1 MKIQADSVEKG
12 GKEENYFA
20 YLPINA
26 NNMRWDV
33 YLTGVGVASI
43 PAGGAYPPDG
53 HPGIYRFSWE
63 MGRVLPEYQILL
75 IAEGQ
80 GVFESA
86 KTQEVA
92 VRAGD
97 VILLFPG
104 LWHRY
109 RPSKDSGWKEYWL
122 SWNGEQL
129 YRLLKKGLLN
139 SKQAVLSVK
148 KTEEM
153 VAVFAKILDYVQVH
167 PAENSNILS
176 AYAMEAL
183 ALAMENVPSRQI
195 QRENAISAEYAHS
208 IDDPFVFKAVQA
220 IWNHSYRDFRV
231 DDIVRQLPVT
241 RRTLERKFMQAI
253 GHSIGTEVARCRVER
268 ARHLLTSTSLPVK
281 HIAMA
286 VGFSN
291 TDWMR
296 KVFLR
301 ELGVAPSQY
310 RREFR

>member
-1 MKIQADSVEKG
+1 MAMQADSIEKG
-12 GKEENYFA
+12 RNVENYFA
-20 YLPINA
+20 YLPINES
-26 NNMRWDV
+26 NIPWDI

-43 PAGGAYPPDG
+43 PAGMPYPPEG
-53 HPGIYRFSWE
+53 HPDVYNFNWE
-63 MGRVLPEYQILL
+63 IGRILPEYQILL
-75 IAEGQ
+75 IAEGE

-86 KTQEVA
+86 KTKETA

-129 YRLLKKGLLN
+129 YRLLKKGLIN
-139 SKQAVLSVK
+139 PKQAVVSVG
-148 KTEEM
+148 KTEELL
-153 VAVFAKILDYVQVH
+153 AIYEKILNYVRTH
-167 PAENSNILS
+167 PAENSSILS
-176 AYAMEAL
+176 AYAMEAM
-183 ALAMENVPSRQI
+183 ALTMEGAQLRQNPQENVIP
-195 QRENAISAEYAHS
+195 ADYVHS
-208 IDDPFVFKAVQA
+208 IDDPVVLKAMQA

-241 RRTLERKFMQAI
+241 RRTLERKFRQAL
-253 GHSIGTEVARCRVER
+253 GHSIGAEITRCRVER
-268 ARHLLTSTSLPVK
+268 AKHLLTSTSLPIK
-281 HIAMA
+281 HIALA

-301 ELGVAPSQY
+301 ELGVAPSRY
-310 RREFR
+310 RQSL